1 MASES
6 LVGNK
11 IPLDGDTETTSQK
24 KVEANRRNAQLS
36 TGPTSAE
43 GKRTSS
49 LNASKHGLLVKDV
62 VITTRDN
69 KEDQA
74 EFDDLLAQM
83 RDYYRPVGIPEDLLV
98 REMTISYWKSA
109 RALRCERG
117 HVTCDD
123 AAPNESELSEVEIA
137 ILSATARYRRLLFAA
152 SEISWH

>member
-6 LVGNK
+6 FVGNR

-36 TGPTSAE
+36 TGPTSPE
-43 GKRTSS
+43 GKKTSS

-74 EFDDLLAQM
+74 EFDDLLAEM
-83 RDYYRPVGIPEDLLV
+83 RDWYRPVGIVEDLLV
-98 REMTISYWKSA
+98 REMTISFQMLLDRPERSPDQKS
-109 RALRCERG
+109 G
-117 HVTCDD
+117 FKTC
-123 AAPNESELSEVEIA
+123 
-137 ILSATARYRRLLFAA
+137 LFPK
-152 SEISWH
+152 

>member
-6 LVGNK
+6 FVGNR

-36 TGPTSAE
+36 TGPTSPE
-43 GKRTSS
+43 GKKTSS

-74 EFDDLLAQM
+74 EFDDLLAEM
-83 RDYYRPVGIPEDLLV
+83 RDWYRPVGIVEDLLV
-98 REMTISYWKSA
+98 REMTISFQM
-109 RALRCERG
+109 
-117 HVTCDD
+117 
-123 AAPNESELSEVEIA
+123 
-137 ILSATARYRRLLFAA
+137 LLDLGP
-152 SEISWH
+152 S